1 MNRPL
6 TFISV
11 AAAGLVAY
19 AVYFDYTRRN
29 DPKFRKSLKKRA
41 AKMEKEKEIA
51 TKIADTVKTKV
62 IKEYLIKN
70 LVANPPPSDVQQKE
84 LYFLEQISMGERLSP
99 DPSLELEAAMCFY
112 KALAVYPN
120 PTDVLGVYKNS
131 VPENVFEI
139 IERMIK
145 IQNPATV
152 DKLSDALG
160 TEAQADDIPKPQS
173 DLD

>member
-1 MNRPL
+1 MNKPL

-11 AAAGLVAY
+11 AAAGLAAY
-19 AVYFDYTRRN
+19 AIYFDYTRRN
-29 DPKFRKSLKKRA
+29 DPNFRKSLKKRA
-41 AKMEKEKEIA
+41 AKMEKEKVIA
-51 TKIADTVKTKV
+51 NKIADTVKTKV
-62 IKEYLIKN
+62 IKEF
-70 LVANPPPSDVQQKE
+70 LVKSIIANPPPVSPQEKE

-99 DPSLELEAAMCFY
+99 DPSQELEAAMCFY

-131 VPENVFEI
+131 VPANVFEI

-145 IQNPATV
+145 VQNPASV
-152 DKLSDALG
+152 DKLTDVLG
-160 TEAQADDIPKPQS
+160 GEKLEDGIPKPQS